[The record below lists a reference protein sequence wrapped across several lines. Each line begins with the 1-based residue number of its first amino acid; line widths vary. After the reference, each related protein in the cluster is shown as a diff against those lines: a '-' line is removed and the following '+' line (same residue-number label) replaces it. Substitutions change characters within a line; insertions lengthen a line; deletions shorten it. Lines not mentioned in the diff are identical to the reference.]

1 MKKIFIIKGLL
12 ATLLLSILISSC
24 TGYNEDILEVLEVN
38 RVFSPIGLTAKVR
51 NQTTVELNWTVRDN
65 VDHYVV
71 EVSADDTEFTTI
83 FKTIKV
89 AGTELPLQIALEGET
104 VYSIRVKAISTTGLE
119 DSKWSTVTATTL
131 SDQLF
136 LATVDGDIQAKQA
149 TFRWVP
155 NSNVTQIVVN
165 PGDIKHVITA
175 EEKANGIATVTGLTG
190 EKAYTAILY
199 NNAKKRGF
207 ATFTTGIDIGTGTLV
222 KITDDLFQ
230 KIADA
235 NSGDILVLQP
245 GDYSAQTGTI
255 SLSKSITIRGLRSYD
270 KPLLKVSFSI
280 NAGAAEVNLIDLD
293 LNGGKTLTDVL
304 RFNAAST
311 NYGSL
316 LISGCT
322 IHDFGRTFIGGSVS
336 NSKVASVIVDNC
348 IVTNIITT
356 GGDFIDFRTT
366 YVAELTLKN
375 STFNNC
381 SVGRDFFRVDNAAG
395 LTGTGLTT
403 FVLVDACTI
412 YNKAMTATNR
422 FLYVRFVTNVSTIRN
437 TLFAETPAIY
447 TNQAATAAPTF
458 LNNNYFNSAALF
470 TTAATP
476 IKFDNS
482 GTYTALDP
490 QFGNVLTGDFTIK
503 NQTLL
508 DNKVGDPRWRK

>member
-12 ATLLLSILISSC
+12 ATLLLSVLISSC

-131 SDQLF
+131 SEQLF

-165 PGDIKHVITA
+165 PGDIKHAITA

-255 SLSKSITIRGLRSYD
+255 SLNKSITIRGLRSYD

-293 LNGGKTLTDVL
+293 LNGGKTLIDVI
-304 RFNAAST
+304 RFSQT
-311 NYGSL
+311 GNYTSL
-316 LISGCT
+316 LVSGCT
-322 IHDFGRTFIGGSVS
+322 IHDFDRSFIAGNASS
-336 NSKVASVIVDNC
+336 AKVNSVIVDNC
-348 IVTNIITT
+348 VVTNVITN
-356 GGDFIDFRTT
+356 GGDFIDFRNT
-366 YVAELTLKN
+366 YVADISVKN

-381 SVGRDFFRVDNAAG
+381 SATRDFFRIDAASG
-395 LTGTGLTT
+395 LSGTGLTT
-403 FVLVDACTI
+403 TVLLDSCTLYGVCNSSGKRI
-412 YNKAMTATNR
+412 
-422 FLYVRFVTNVSTIRN
+422 LYVRFNANVLTVRK
-437 TLFAETPAIY
+437 TLFAETVAIY
-447 TNQAATAAPTF
+447 SNQAATAAPTF